1 MSESEPVAA
10 CTLADCE
17 AFQAADVKLMDRN
30 ADGEPLGHSCSV
42 ESLLTAASDG
52 GPPALGPPQSSRSVF
67 RQGDAL
73 QPRVLSGN
81 NSKDKLSCDRPL
93 PRLESHGSVLS
104 SNTHHSYAQREEQR
118 VHSFPTVGMQ
128 SQSLR
133 LESHG
138 SVLSSN
144 THHSYAQREE
154 QRIHSFPNEA
164 MQSQSLSSESIIHHS
179 ELLDKFSS
187 GRQSFAIGSSSDILP
202 MTKSSKTINVDSHWV
217 DRPLVQQLPILP
229 RADQAISPSKAT
241 GHPVTL
247 SRATSTDSSMSSF
260 TGHHFDGIQPMTAT
274 DPTLTPMRPLETPSE
289 VATAMGLVTASQH
302 CNESSTPA
310 FLRIGDRHPMLPT
323 DGSSGSVGGL
333 SAVPASEQRVKSPT
347 WVIEEIIVF
356 GDPADDNVR
365 EVEDSG
371 DVHRC
376 IAVAASGTPC
386 ADRNSG
392 LFGECTQTC
401 NEERGCQ

>member
-93 PRLESHGSVLS
+93 P
-104 SNTHHSYAQREEQR
+104 
-118 VHSFPTVGMQ
+118 
-128 SQSLR
+128 R